1 MPINFT
7 TPINTLGYGVVGLNI
22 LRELELTGAE
32 PALWLVGHQAE
43 AHPENGELIQ
53 RCLDRTQFF
62 DWVAPSLRLF
72 HQFDL
77 AQHVG
82 QGKKWGFPIFELD
95 KFKRNE
101 KHHLVSQDGLFVTS
115 HWAKTVVENEI
126 GNNTLAIVVAPLG
139 VDRSIFNE
147 NNPLTP
153 APDVTRFF
161 NCGKWEVRKGHDV
174 LLEAFNRAFEKSDNV
189 ELWMNC
195 HNPCF
200 SDPLKYQAYNAQW
213 ESSYKSSKLGNKIM
227 VSASRAPTQYDVAR
241 MMAVMD
247 CGVFPARAEG
257 WNLELGEML
266 AMGKHVITT
275 GYAAH
280 LEFCDSVNS
289 LLIPYRESE
298 PAHDGEW
305 FNADNPA
312 WNGEPGC
319 WMELGEDEIEI
330 LVHHMRSIHK
340 CKQEGG
346 LGVNSAGINTMK
358 RFTWRRTA
366 EIIRETLE
374 V

>member
-1 MPINFT
+1 MALNFT
-7 TPINTLGYGVVGLNI
+7 SPINTLGYGVVSLNI
-22 LRELELTGAE
+22 LRELDALGVE

-43 AHPENGELIQ
+43 AHPENGPMIQ
-53 RCLDRTQFF
+53 RCLDRTRLY
-62 DWVAPSLRLF
+62 DWTAPSLRIF

-82 QGKKWGFPIFELD
+82 QAARWGFPIFELD
-95 KFKRNE
+95 KFKPNE
-101 KHHLVSQDGLFVTS
+101 VHHLKSQDGLFVTS
-115 HWAKTVVENEI
+115 QWAKEVV
-126 GNNTLAIVVAPLG
+126 GKAIRDDLLPVVVTPLG
-139 VDRSIFNE
+139 VDRDIFNE
-147 NNPLTP
+147 NVPSP
-153 APDVTRFF
+153 ASPDITRFF

-174 LLEAFNRAFEKSDNV
+174 IVEAFNRAFEKGDKV

-200 SDPLKYQAYNAQW
+200 NDPAKYRAYNSQW
-213 ESSYKSSKLGNKIM
+213 ESSYKTSKLGEKILI
-227 VSASRAPTQYDVAR
+227 SPTRLPTQYDVAR
-241 MMAVMD
+241 MMAIMD

-266 AMGKHVITT
+266 SMGKHVITT

-280 LEFCDSVNS
+280 LEFCDDANS
-289 LLIPYRESE
+289 LLIPYRASE

-305 FNADNPA
+305 FKADDPA
-312 WNGEPGC
+312 WCGQPGE

-340 CKQEGG
+340 CKQDGELG
-346 LGVNSAGINTMK
+346 LNTAGINMMK
-358 RFTWRRTA
+358 HFTWRRTA